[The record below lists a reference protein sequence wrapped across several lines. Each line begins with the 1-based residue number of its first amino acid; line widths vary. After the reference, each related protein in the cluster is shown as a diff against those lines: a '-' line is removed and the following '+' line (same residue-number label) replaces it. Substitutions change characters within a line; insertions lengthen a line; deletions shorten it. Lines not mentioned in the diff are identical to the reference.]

1 MISLVEDVAFSLHN
15 RIGTDIIY
23 FDFAKAFDTV
33 IHDLLLRKLKYNFE
47 IDGRMLKFLCNY
59 LSNRKQRVVLSNKF
73 SSCLPVQS
81 GVPQGSILGPLLFI
95 LFINDIYET
104 ISPETKISLYADDT
118 KIWRNM
124 KSYQDCIIL
133 QNDIDSL
140 HKWCVINKM
149 NFHLDKCKVL
159 SVCDKK
165 VPWIDILP
173 FSKFPHELNNNI
185 LDYVDNERDLGVLM
199 HETLSWD
206 LQHSKL
212 ITKASQ
218 LLGLTKRT
226 CHFVNNTNRRR
237 SLYLALVHSQ
247 FEHCSPIW
255 RPYSATQID
264 KFEKIQQNAMKW
276 ILLEQYISYRNDE
289 VYFRKCKESN
299 LLPLAQRFELNDV
312 ILFHKIVYQFV
323 NIDITSYITPYTGN
337 SRLRSTHLVL
347 LTRSL
352 S

>member
-1 MISLVEDVAFSLHN
+1 MERTVQEEILNRTSHLIDRRQHGFLESKSCTTNLISLVEDVAFSLHN

-33 IHDLLLRKLKYNFE
+33 NHDLLLRKLKYKFK

-59 LSNRKQRVVLSNKF
+59 LSNRKRRVVLSNKF

-149 NFHLDKCKVL
+149 NFHPDKCKVL
-159 SVCDKK
+159 SACDKK

-173 FSKFPHELNNNI
+173 FSKFSYELNNNI
-185 LDYVDNERDLGVLM
+185 LDYVDNERDLGVIM

-218 LLGLTKRT
+218 LLGLTK
-226 CHFVNNTNRRR
+226 
-237 SLYLALVHSQ
+237 
-247 FEHCSPIW
+247 
-255 RPYSATQID
+255 
-264 KFEKIQQNAMKW
+264 
-276 ILLEQYISYRNDE
+276 
-289 VYFRKCKESN
+289 
-299 LLPLAQRFELNDV
+299 
-312 ILFHKIVYQFV
+312 
-323 NIDITSYITPYTGN
+323 
-337 SRLRSTHLVL
+337 
-347 LTRSL
+347 
-352 S
+352 